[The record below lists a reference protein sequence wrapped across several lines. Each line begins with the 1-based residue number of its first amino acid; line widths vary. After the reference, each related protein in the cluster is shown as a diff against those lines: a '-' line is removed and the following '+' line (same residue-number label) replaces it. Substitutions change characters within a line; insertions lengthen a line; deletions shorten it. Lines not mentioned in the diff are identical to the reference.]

1 MKTIYKKEAWL
12 LDDDILIH
20 GYVDKWGFHPQ
31 KDIVCGFDSQKI
43 NKKDK
48 GKTLFYRLGDA
59 LSKLDLLC
67 LAGGQIRFAID
78 DGLTETKVLCSCGN
92 ILCGYTTNTITTK
105 DNIKTIIDEC
115 LVVNRIVPS
124 EQTKLVW
131 MLTSESGAHSLEMI
145 L

>member
-12 LDDDILIH
+12 LYDGILIH
-20 GYVDKWGFHPQ
+20 GYMDKWGFHPQ
-31 KDIVCGFDSQKI
+31 KDIVCGFDLQKI
-43 NKKDK
+43 NKKDI
-48 GKTLFYRLGDA
+48 GKILFYRLGDA
-59 LSKLDLLC
+59 HNKFDLLR

-78 DGLTETKVLCSCGN
+78 DGLVKTRVLCSCGN
-92 ILCGYTTNTITTK
+92 ILCGYTANTIVTE

-115 LVVNRIVPS
+115 LTINRIVPS
-124 EQTKLVW
+124 EQTKLVC

>member
-12 LDDDILIH
+12 LNDDILIH

-31 KDIVCGFDSQKI
+31 KEVVCGFDLQKI

-48 GKTLFYRLGDA
+48 GKSLFYRLGDA
-59 LSKLDLLC
+59 HNKFDLLR

-78 DGLTETKVLCSCGN
+78 DGLVKTRVLCSCGN
-92 ILCGYTTNTITTK
+92 ILCGYTTNTIVTE

-115 LVVNRIVPS
+115 LTINRIVPS